1 MRAAKQENIKKDNNS
16 PPQLFQK
23 HKKVKKED
31 ATFLHFH
38 LIILFINRFFIFCLI
53 LFAIYNWT
61 WPIHIS
67 QKGKKKNSLIVFYK
81 ILDMNAAKQENIK
94 QDNTSPPRSFQKQK
108 KDNKEEDGMFL
119 HSHLIILFINR
130 FFIFCLKLFAVYN
143 WIWWVNMRFS
153 SVSWI
158 LWAFIYVFCLL

>member
-53 LFAIYNWT
+53 LFAIYN
-61 WPIHIS
+61 
-67 QKGKKKNSLIVFYK
+67 
-81 ILDMNAAKQENIK
+81 
-94 QDNTSPPRSFQKQK
+94 
-108 KDNKEEDGMFL
+108 
-119 HSHLIILFINR
+119 
-130 FFIFCLKLFAVYN
+130 
-143 WIWWVNMRFS
+143 
-153 SVSWI
+153 
-158 LWAFIYVFCLL
+158 